1 MIETTLT
8 RFYTPGDMGTFG
20 IWTFPY
26 SETTRPG
33 MTLATVEKPW
43 AGNKPMVSCIRE
55 GHYVIYRDKRP
66 KQGDCFCLI
75 NHTLGV
81 SRYPEV
87 GMIRHSILVH
97 IANYASDVE
106 GCIGPG
112 TDVSANG
119 GHWMVTHSRDAM
131 LMIDRWLGKETEFNL
146 TIKQYQPE
154 GMK

>member
-20 IWTFPY
+20 VWTFPNF
-26 SETTRPG
+26 E
-33 MTLATVEKPW
+33 LATIEKPW
-43 AGNKPMVSCIRE
+43 AGNQPMVSCIRE
-55 GHYVIYRDKRP
+55 GHYVVYRDSRP

-81 SRYPEV
+81 SRFPEV
-87 GMIRHSILVH
+87 GIPRHSILVH
-97 IANYASDVE
+97 IANYASDLE

-119 GHWMVTHSRDAM
+119 GVWMVTNSRKA
-131 LMIDRWLGKETEFNL
+131 INQINAWLGKETEFNL
-146 TIKQYQPE
+146 TIKRYQPE
-154 GMK
+154 GM